1 MQLKIWDGIK
11 EVFNER
17 RGKVKNEYLKKGL
30 IYK

>member
-1 MQLKIWDGIK
+1 MQLEICDGIK

-17 RGKVKNEYLKKGL
+17 RLKVKYENLKKGL